1 MTSRVNHLNKKTG
14 VTYVYESISYWD
26 KEKKQARNKQVC
38 IGKID
43 PLSGE
48 FVPSKRLSPAAQA
61 ATNSLSSA
69 LGSSLGSTTLTNVTA
84 SAEVIGPSII
94 LDAVTEDLGLSKL
107 LKSCFPKDYEQIMT
121 MAQYLACD
129 GGALSHCDSWCKS
142 HAPSLA
148 SSLTSQRIS
157 EILSSIGVDEKQTFF
172 TKWMKVVAEDDYL
185 CYDITSVSS
194 YSKLNEYIK
203 YGYNR
208 DKEKLPQL
216 NLAAVFGQ
224 KKALP
229 VYFHRLPGN
238 ITDVRT
244 LHNLLKTFKAM
255 EPKAGKIEKNVE
267 AGETEKTGLMEKISY
282 VMDKG
287 FYSKQNVDELV
298 AGGDKFLIAIPLNN
312 KWLHKAIDDVYDTI
326 HSPEGYHKVDDE
338 VLYLHTRLYP
348 WGDKR
353 HRTYL
358 HLYYNAKAR
367 AEAIDQFNEDLL
379 TYKQEL
385 ESGNTNNKHQS
396 HYDNFFIIKTTPK
409 RGRKVTYNSEAIN
422 KHMKRYKGFQALLS
436 NSIKDPIKALQVYRD
451 KDIVEKCFDD
461 LKNQLD
467 MKRLRMHNSKTV
479 DGRLF
484 VQFIALI
491 YMSAIRKELR
501 STKLIEKY
509 TVRELLK
516 EMETITKISYS
527 GKYRPVIT
535 ELTKQ
540 QQEILAA
547 MKITPPGCQPPPSKT

>member
-1 MTSRVNHLNKKTG
+1 MDKVN
-14 VTYVYESISYWD
+14 
-26 KEKKQARNKQVC
+26 
-38 IGKID
+38 
-43 PLSGE
+43 
-48 FVPSKRLSPAAQA
+48 
-61 ATNSLSSA
+61 
-69 LGSSLGSTTLTNVTA
+69 
-84 SAEVIGPSII
+84 
-94 LDAVTEDLGLSKL
+94 EDLGLSKI
-107 LKSCFPKDYEQIMT
+107 LKSCFPSDYEQIMT

-157 EILSSIGVDEKQTFF
+157 DILSSIGTDSKQTFF
-172 TKWMKVVAEDDYL
+172 TKWIKLVAEDDYL
-185 CYDITSVSS
+185 CYDITSISS

-208 DKEKLPQL
+208 DNEKLPQL
-216 NLAAVFGQ
+216 NLSAVFGQ

-229 VYFHRLPGN
+229 VYFDRMPGSIN
-238 ITDVRT
+238 DVKA
-244 LHNLLKTFKAM
+244 LHNLLSTFKAM
-255 EPKAGKIEKNVE
+255 ETKTTGKMKNV
-267 AGETEKTGLMEKISY
+267 SY

-287 FYSKQNVDELV
+287 FYSKQNIDELV
-298 AGGDKFLIAIPLNN
+298 ANNSKFLVAVPLSN
-312 KWLHKAIDDVYDTI
+312 KWLHKAIDDVYETI

-338 VLYLHTRLYP
+338 VLYLHPRLYP

-353 HRTYL
+353 HRCYL

-385 ESGNTNNKHQS
+385 ESGNTNDKHQS

-409 RGRKVTYNSEAIN
+409 RGLKVTYNNDAIN
-422 KHMKRYKGFQALLS
+422 KQIKRYRGFQALLS
-436 NSIKDPIKALQVYRD
+436 NSIKDPVKALQVYRD
-451 KDIVEKCFDD
+451 KDVVEKCFDD

-491 YMSAIRKELR
+491 YMRAIRKKLR
-501 STKLIEKY
+501 ETKLIEKY

-527 GKYRPVIT
+527 GKYGHIIT
-535 ELTKQ
+535 EMTKRQ
-540 QQEILAA
+540 LEILEAL
-547 MKITPPGCQPPPSKT
+547 KIASPC

>member
-1 MTSRVNHLNKKTG
+1 
-14 VTYVYESISYWD
+14 
-26 KEKKQARNKQVC
+26 
-38 IGKID
+38 
-43 PLSGE
+43 LSGE
-48 FVPSKRLSPAAQA
+48 FVPSKRLSVAAQA
-61 ATNSLSSA
+61 ATSSLGSA
-69 LGSSLGSTTLTNVTA
+69 LGSANVTA
-84 SAEVIGPSII
+84 SAQVIGPSII
-94 LDAVTEDLGLSKL
+94 LDAVTEDFGLSRI
-107 LKSCFPKDYEQIMT
+107 LKSCFPKDYQQIIM

-142 HAPSLA
+142 HAPGLA
-148 SSLTSQRIS
+148 ASLTGQHIS
-157 EILSSIGVDEKQTFF
+157 EILSSISLDEKQTFF

-185 CYDITSVSS
+185 CYDITSVSF
-194 YSKLNEYIK
+194 YSNLNEYIK

-208 DKEKLPQL
+208 DKDKLPQL
-216 NLAAVFGQ
+216 NLAAVFGL

-238 ITDVRT
+238 ITDVST

-255 EPKAGKIEKNVE
+255 ERKVGKTGE
-267 AGETEKTGLMEKISY
+267 AEKTWKMEKTSY

-298 AGGDKFLIAIPLNN
+298 AGGDKFLIAVPLSN

-367 AEAIDQFNEDLL
+367 ATAIDQFNEDLL
-379 TYKQEL
+379 SYKQEL
-385 ESGNTNNKHQS
+385 ESGNTNDKHQS
-396 HYDNFFIIKTTPK
+396 YYDDFFIIKTTPK
-409 RGRKVTYNSEAIN
+409 RGLKVTYNSEAIN
-422 KHMKRYKGFQALLS
+422 KQIKRYRGFQALLS
-436 NSIKDPIKALQVYRD
+436 NSIKDPVKALQVYRD

-501 STKLIEKY
+501 LTKLIEKY
-509 TVRELLK
+509 TVRELLR

-527 GKYRPVIT
+527 GKYGSVIT
-535 ELTKQ
+535 EITKEQ
-540 QQEILAA
+540 MEILQA
-547 MKITPPGCQPPPSKT
+547 MKIAPPSCRRLGET